1 MPPAVVASAQFLL
14 KMNIAAVMAMPT
26 ANTTSIGSAPPVS
39 KNRVTRENASTDSP
53 MYMFM
58 RASVSFPSLSRSRT
72 NGRAKRHRATLTKW
86 YAVASV

>member
-1 MPPAVVASAQFLL
+1 
-14 KMNIAAVMAMPT
+14 
-26 ANTTSIGSAPPVS
+26 
-39 KNRVTRENASTDSP
+39 